1 VGQGE
6 DEMEISD
13 GQQFLLPLLKPPLL
27 GESLTLGAV
36 TVAAGVVAGQL
47 VATGIAAI
55 QMAAEGGGATAFDQR
70 HHLQSIARQG
80 MLGSVAFAVQT
91 EDVGYFPAGPPAGWS
106 RSRRPFGR
114 EYLSTRTGE
123 HGDVPLSSPATR
135 EKAD

>member
-1 VGQGE
+1 
-6 DEMEISD
+6 MEVAHRE
-13 GQQFLLPLLKPPLL
+13 QLLLPLLKPPLL
-27 GESLTLGAV
+27 GEGLTLGAV
-36 TVAAGVVAGQL
+36 TVAAGVVAGEL

-55 QMAAEGGGATAFDQR
+55 QMAAESGGTTPLDQR
-70 HHLQSIARQG
+70 HHFQSIARQG

-114 EYLSTRTGE
+114 DYLSTRTGE
-123 HGDVPLSSPATR
+123 HGDVPLSSPARR